1 MFRIK
6 QKNVPQ
12 GPCFACKVVRSFILA
27 AVMILVLGLLA
38 SEKMHYLTFVT
49 TELIAILIL
58 IFGLLVF
65 LFKLWIWLKDRNPKN
80 PDL

>member
-27 AVMILVLGLLA
+27 AVMLLVLGLLA
-38 SEKMHYLTFVT
+38 SEKMHYLTFIT
-49 TELIAILIL
+49 TELIEIL
-58 IFGLLVF
+58 IFILGSLVF
-65 LFKLWIWLKDRNPKN
+65 LFKLWIWLKERKPKN

>member
-12 GPCFACKVVRSFILA
+12 GPCFACKVIRSFILA
-27 AVMILVLGLLA
+27 AVMLLVLGLLA
-38 SEKMHYLTFVT
+38 SEKMHYLTFIT

>member
-12 GPCFACKVVRSFILA
+12 GPCFACKVIRSFIFA
-27 AVMILVLGLLA
+27 AVMILILGLLA
-38 SEKMHYLTFVT
+38 SEKMHYLTFIT
-49 TELIAILIL
+49 TELIAILIFIL
-58 IFGLLVF
+58 GSLVF
-65 LFKLWIWLKDRNPKN
+65 LFKLWIWLKERKPKN

>member
-12 GPCFACKVVRSFILA
+12 GPCFACKVIRSFIMA

-38 SEKMHYLTFVT
+38 SEKMHYLTFIT
-49 TELIAILIL
+49 TELIAILIFIL
-58 IFGLLVF
+58 GSLVF
-65 LFKLWIWLKDRNPKN
+65 LFKLWIWLKERKPKN

>member
-12 GPCFACKVVRSFILA
+12 GPCFACKVIRSFILA

-38 SEKMHYLTFVT
+38 SEKMHYLTFIT
-49 TELIAILIL
+49 TEQIAILIFIL
-58 IFGLLVF
+58 GSLVF
-65 LFKLWIWLKDRNPKN
+65 LFKLWIWLKERKPKN

>member
-12 GPCFACKVVRSFILA
+12 GPCFACKVIRSFILA
-27 AVMILVLGLLA
+27 AVMLLVLGLLA
-38 SEKMHYLTFVT
+38 SEKMHYLTFIT

-58 IFGLLVF
+58 VFGLLVF